1 MPQKDDDLMT
11 FGGHLEVLRKM
22 LFRII
27 AVTFCM
33 AIVVFC
39 CKEALFYTLLAPCK
53 DDFVTYKKVAELCR
67 MVGLDMDISQ
77 STIRLINTEL
87 TSQFMIHLSTSF
99 YVALLL
105 ASPYVLVEL
114 LRFVTPAL
122 YDNERRYS
130 AAVSA
135 AVYVLFM
142 IGIAMSYYV
151 LFPFTLQFLGT
162 YQVAESVE
170 NQINISSYISTF
182 IVLSLLMGLVFQLPV
197 LSFFLARLGVLT
209 ATFMRQYRRHAIVV
223 ILVAAAII
231 TPSAD
236 IFTLMLVAIPIYALY
251 ELSIFIVKKAH
262 PHQSSE

>member
-1 MPQKDDDLMT
+1 M
-11 FGGHLEVLRKM
+11 RRM

-27 AVTFCM
+27 AVTVCV
-33 AIVVFC
+33 AVGVFC
-39 CKEALFYTLLAPCK
+39 CKETLFSVLLAPCNG
-53 DDFVTYKKVAELCR
+53 DFVTYKKVAELCR
-67 MVGLDMDISQ
+67 MVGLDIDVSQ

-105 ASPYVLVEL
+105 VSPYVLVEL

-122 YDNERRYS
+122 YDSERRYS
-130 AAVSA
+130 AVISA

-142 IGIAMSYYV
+142 AGIAMSYYI

-162 YQVAESVE
+162 YQVADFVE

-197 LSFFLARLGVLT
+197 LAFFLARLGVLT
-209 ATFMRQYRRHAIVV
+209 AGFMRQYRRHAIVV

-236 IFTLMLVAIPIYALY
+236 IFTLMLVAVPIYALY
-251 ELSIFIVKKAH
+251 ELSILIVRHAEK
-262 PHQSSE
+262 PSWGTTTEL

>member
-1 MPQKDDDLMT
+1 MPQKDDGLMT
-11 FGGHLEVLRKM
+11 FGGHLEVLRRM

-27 AVTFCM
+27 AVTCCT
-33 AIVVFC
+33 AIAVFC
-39 CKEALFYTLLAPCK
+39 CKEALFSALLAPCK
-53 DDFVTYKKVAELCR
+53 GDFVTYRKVAELCR
-67 MVGLDMDISQ
+67 MAGLDVDVSQ

-105 ASPYVLVEL
+105 VSPYVLVEL

-122 YDNERRYS
+122 YDSERRYS
-130 AAVSA
+130 AAVSIS
-135 AVYVLFM
+135 VYVLFM
-142 IGIAMSYYV
+142 VGVAISYFV

-197 LSFFLARLGVLT
+197 LSFFLALLGILT

-223 ILVAAAII
+223 ILIAAAVI

-236 IFTLMLVAIPIYALY
+236 IFTLMLVAMPIYALY
-251 ELSIFIVKKAH
+251 ELSIFIVSKANSH
-262 PHQSSE
+262 